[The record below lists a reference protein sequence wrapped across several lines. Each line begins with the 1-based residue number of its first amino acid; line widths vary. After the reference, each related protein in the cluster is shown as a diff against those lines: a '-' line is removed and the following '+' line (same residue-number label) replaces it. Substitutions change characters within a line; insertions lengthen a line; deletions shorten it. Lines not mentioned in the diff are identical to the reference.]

1 MLYIGENL
9 KVLRRNADMTQED
22 VAGVLGVSPQSVSKW
37 ERGDTFPDITLLPS
51 LANLFNVS
59 VDSLIGM
66 EKINDDRAVAKAFH
80 EGQRLLRDGDSTG
93 AADAFSQ
100 ALKVFP
106 NNDGLM
112 LELSLVLAID
122 GEAEKLT
129 KAEFLCE
136 RILAGNS
143 SEVISS
149 TARAVLCYVYLKL
162 GDKQKAVNTA
172 QSLPHLAVCRSTVL
186 DEIEAEPRAEHINRL
201 LSLIMRR
208 ENAEFDVLVVDFG
221 IDMVPMAQQG
231 GLLDIISEVR
241 ALAGKDKAELDKLPP
256 VRVRDNIELA
266 PRQVR
271 LRYYSDFLIDAE
283 FDDYN
288 AAVSEVLDVLRE
300 VVLKSR

>member
-9 KVLRRNADMTQED
+9 KVLRKRADMTQDD

-80 EGQRLLRDGDSTG
+80 DGQRLLRDGDSAG

-112 LELSLVLAID
+112 LELALVLTID
-122 GEAEKLT
+122 GGAEKLT

-136 RILAGNS
+136 RILTGNS

-149 TARAVLCYVYLKL
+149 TARAVLCYVYLKS

-172 QSLPHLAVCRSTVL
+172 QSLPHIVVCRGTVL
-186 DEIEAEPRAEHINRL
+186 DEIEAEPSPEHINRL

-208 ENAEFDVLVVDFG
+208 ENPEFDVLVIDFG

-231 GLLDIISEVR
+231 ALLDKINEVR
-241 ALAGKDKAELDKLPP
+241 ASAGKDKAGLDRLPP
-256 VRVRDNIELA
+256 VRVRDNEELA

-271 LRYYSDFLIDAE
+271 VRYYSDFLIDAE

-288 AAVSEVLDVLRE
+288 AAVSEVLDVLRG
-300 VVLKSR
+300 VVR